1 MSNNWLL
8 TCGFGKS
15 TEIVNKTPV
24 SLWTLVARTDVPYM
38 LETIPHQIRACNY
51 PFVEKV
57 LAMDTAPLTGDK
69 RYRYDTGTQ
78 EQLEAACQKLI
89 DRGVMDR
96 VVKIDYDP
104 RLIEKIYTKYFGK
117 EQAQQMLDH
126 THNWKGSTVYASLYC
141 IEMAQSDYYL
151 HFDADM
157 LLYQQAD
164 YDWITKAIALNET
177 IPEIATLR
185 PRCGPPHP
193 ENKAFHP
200 NPYTVDERGFLAHKF
215 FSMRTYLVNRD
226 RFAEL
231 SPIPLMWKHQPLFA
245 RYVAPP
251 LQPLLAKV
259 ERKLRKNTG
268 PIKGA
273 IASFEP
279 MTSERLKATKYI
291 RADLM
296 ATQAWTLHPAQ
307 HSPQF
312 MQMLP
317 NLIQAIEQGKF
328 PLAQA
333 GHYDLILE
341 EWQDIL

>member
-1 MSNNWLL
+1 MS
-8 TCGFGKS
+8 
-15 TEIVNKTPV
+15 KTPV

-69 RYRYDTGTQ
+69 RYRVDTGTQ
-78 EQLEAACQKLI
+78 EELEAACQTLI
-89 DRGVMDR
+89 DRKVMDR
-96 VVKIDYDP
+96 IVKIDYSP
-104 RLIEKIYTKYFGK
+104 HLIKKIYTKYFGA
-117 EQAQQMLDH
+117 EQALQMLDH

-141 IEMAQSDYYL
+141 IETAQSDYYL

-157 LLYQQAD
+157 MLYQQPG
-164 YDWITKAIALNET
+164 YDWISEAIAINEAV
-177 IPEIATLR
+177 PEIATVR

-200 NPYTVDERGFLAHKF
+200 NPFTVDARGFFAHKF

-231 SPIPLMWKHQPLFA
+231 SPIPLMWKHQPLLS
-245 RYVAPP
+245 RYLAPP
-251 LQPLLAKV
+251 LQPLFGKV
-259 ERKLRKNTG
+259 ERKLRGTTG
-268 PIKGA
+268 SVKGA

-291 RADLM
+291 RADLNS
-296 ATQAWTLHPAQ
+296 TQAWTIHPAK
-307 HSPQF
+307 HSAEF
-312 MQMLP
+312 IKALP
-317 NLIQAIEQGKF
+317 DLIKAIELGQF
-328 PLAQA
+328 PPAQA
-333 GHYDLILE
+333 GHYDLMLE
-341 EWQDIL
+341 EWQHLIN

>member
-1 MSNNWLL
+1 M
-8 TCGFGKS
+8 
-15 TEIVNKTPV
+15 NKTPV

-78 EQLEAACQKLI
+78 KQLEAACQTLI

-96 VVKIDYDP
+96 IVKIDYNRD
-104 RLIEKIYTKYFGK
+104 LIKTIYTKYFGR
-117 EQAQQMLDH
+117 EQALKMLDH

-141 IEMAQSDYYL
+141 LEMAQSDYYL

-157 LLYQQAD
+157 LLYQQPG
-164 YDWITKAIALNET
+164 YDWLSEAIAFNET
-177 IPEIATLR
+177 VPEIATLR

-200 NPYTVDERGFLAHKF
+200 NAFTVDERGFLAHKF

-231 SPIPLMWKHQPLFA
+231 SPIPLMWHHQPLLSRHLA
-245 RYVAPP
+245 TP
-251 LQPLLAKV
+251 LQPFFAKV
-259 ERKLRKNTG
+259 ERKIRGTTA

-279 MTSERLKATKYI
+279 MTSERLKATKYV
-291 RADLM
+291 RADLIS
-296 ATQAWTLHPAQ
+296 TQAWTIHPPQ
-307 HSPQF
+307 HSAEFIEQ
-312 MQMLP
+312 LP
-317 NLIQAIEQGKF
+317 FLIKAIEQGKY

-333 GHYDLILE
+333 GHYDLRLE
-341 EWQDIL
+341 EWQDLLEEMKNS